1 MPSMNRVVNRFPK
14 AERECGRQWDNGDFI
29 RHTNKTGNS
38 ILTTSTLSRFKV
50 LDFAH
55 LLPGELCSTIL
66 SDMGMQVTRVEP
78 LEPGLGKRLPPVVD
92 GESLYYWSLHRNK
105 KRLAIDLK
113 KPAGVKLIH
122 QIIKEVDVV
131 VENFRPEVMDRLGIG
146 YQELSSINPRLI
158 FLSISGYGQNSKW
171 SQRPGHDLNFVAE
184 SGVLNQHKNPDG
196 SPTLPG
202 ILVSDYMS
210 ALYGALAVS
219 THLMERESTG
229 KGKHIDISMFE
240 CSLSTLNIL
249 TTGLLYTGMD
259 PISGGFNYPAEMP
272 NYCLYR
278 CKDERYLAVAS
289 LERPFWE
296 KFCTL
301 IGREDLKPRTVKPED
316 DELRTILSEEI
327 EKKTLAEWTE
337 IFDGSNCCVSPV
349 NTLQEALATLPTKE
363 RNLVINATHPVLGEV
378 PQMTTP
384 VFNRS
389 QENVVARDEQSHDA
403 RKVLCEFGLSTDEID
418 LLESSEVIRKAAAI
432 SS

>member
-1 MPSMNRVVNRFPK
+1 MN
-14 AERECGRQWDNGDFI
+14 A
-29 RHTNKTGNS
+29 T
-38 ILTTSTLSRFKV
+38 TLSKFKV

-66 SDMGMQVTRVEP
+66 SDMGMQVIRIEP

-105 KRLAIDLK
+105 KRLSIDLK
-113 KPAGVKLIH
+113 KTEGVELIH
-122 QIIKEVDVV
+122 RLIKEVDVV
-131 VENFRPEVMDRLGIG
+131 VENFRPEVMERLGIG
-146 YQELSSINPRLI
+146 FEQLSEINPRLI
-158 FLSISGYGQNSKW
+158 FLSISGYGQKSQW

-219 THLMERESTG
+219 AHLMERETTG

-249 TTGLLYTGMD
+249 TTGLLYTGVD
-259 PISGGFNYPAEMP
+259 PVEGGFNYPNEMP
-272 NYCLYR
+272 NYCLYK
-278 CKDERYLAVAS
+278 CKDDRYLAVAS

-301 IGREDLKPRTVKPED
+301 IGREDLKPKTVKPED
-316 DELRTILSEEI
+316 YDLKATLAGEI
-327 EKKTLAEWTE
+327 EKKTLAEWNV
-337 IFDGSNCCVSPV
+337 IFDGSDCCVSPV
-349 NTLQEALATLPTKE
+349 NTLQEALSTLPTKE
-363 RNLVINATHPVLGEV
+363 RKLLVNATHPVLGAI

-384 VFNRS
+384 VFNRE
-389 QENVVARDEQSHDA
+389 ENDVVARDDKSHDSME
-403 RKVLCEFGLSTDEID
+403 VLCGLGLTRDEVER
-418 LLESSEVIRKAAAI
+418 LEKVAVLGAKFS
-432 SS
+432 

>member
-1 MPSMNRVVNRFPK
+1 M
-14 AERECGRQWDNGDFI
+14 
-29 RHTNKTGNS
+29 
-38 ILTTSTLSRFKV
+38 TTTLSKIRV

-66 SDMGMQVTRVEP
+66 SDMGMQVTRIEP
-78 LEPGLGKRLPPVVD
+78 LEPGLGKRLPPIVD

-113 KPAGVKLIH
+113 KPEGVKLIH
-122 QIIKEVDVV
+122 HMVENIDVI

-146 YQELSSINPRLI
+146 YEQLSKINPRLI
-158 FLSISGYGQNSKW
+158 FLSISGYGQKTKW

-219 THLMERESTG
+219 THLMERETTG

-240 CSLSTLNIL
+240 CALSTLNIL
-249 TTGLLYTGMD
+249 GTGLLYTGVD
-259 PISGGFNYPAEMP
+259 PVAGGFNYPSEMP
-272 NYCLYR
+272 NYTVYKCR
-278 CKDERYLAVAS
+278 DDRYLAVAS

-301 IGREDLKPRTVKPED
+301 IGRDDLRSRTAKPG
-316 DELRTILSEEI
+316 DEALKEVLAAEI
-327 EKKTLAEWTE
+327 EKKTLADWIE
-337 IFDGSNCCVSPV
+337 IFDGSDCCVSPV
-349 NTLQEALATLPTKE
+349 NTLQEALSHQLTKE
-363 RNLVINATHPVLGEV
+363 KGLLVNASHPLLGAI
-378 PQMTTP
+378 PQMITP

-389 QENVVARDEQSHDA
+389 ENEVVARDNTSHDA
-403 RKVLCEFGLSTDEID
+403 RVVLSDLGISSDEID
-418 LLESSEVIRKAAAI
+418 QLLELNVITGASEMAQSLKK
-432 SS
+432 S

>member
-1 MPSMNRVVNRFPK
+1 M
-14 AERECGRQWDNGDFI
+14 
-29 RHTNKTGNS
+29 
-38 ILTTSTLSRFKV
+38 TTTLSKIRV

-66 SDMGMQVTRVEP
+66 SDMGMQVTRIEP

-113 KPAGVKLIH
+113 KPQGVKLIH
-122 QIIKEVDVV
+122 NLAEHTDVV

-146 YQELSSINPRLI
+146 YEQLSKINPRLI
-158 FLSISGYGQNSKW
+158 FLSISGYGQKTQW

-202 ILVSDYMS
+202 ILISDYMS

-219 THLMERESTG
+219 THLMERETTG

-240 CSLSTLNIL
+240 CSLSTLSIL
-249 TTGLLYTGMD
+249 ATGTLYTGMD
-259 PISGGFNYPAEMP
+259 PVDAGFNYPDEMP
-272 NYCLYR
+272 NYNVYR
-278 CKDERYLAVAS
+278 CKDDRYLAVAS

-296 KFCTL
+296 KFCSL
-301 IGREDLKPRTVKPED
+301 IGRVDLQPRTVKPSDKGLKE
-316 DELRTILSEEI
+316 TIAKEI

-337 IFDGSNCCVSPV
+337 VFAGSDCCVSPV
-349 NTLQEALATLPTKE
+349 NTLQEALSHPLTREKKLLVNASHTTLGD
-363 RNLVINATHPVLGEV
+363 I
-378 PQMTTP
+378 PQMITP
-384 VFNRS
+384 VFNRNVD
-389 QENVVARDEQSHDA
+389 EVVARDHASYDVRTILSE
-403 RKVLCEFGLSTDEID
+403 LGLTDEEMSPF
-418 LLESSEVIRKAAAI
+418 LGEHEAVAAP
-432 SS
+432 

>member
-1 MPSMNRVVNRFPK
+1 MRRGSAFYRNQN
-14 AERECGRQWDNGDFI
+14 
-29 RHTNKTGNS
+29 
-38 ILTTSTLSRFKV
+38 LTTTLSKIKV

-66 SDMGMQVTRVEP
+66 SDMGMQVTRIEP

-113 KPAGVKLIH
+113 KTEGVNLIH
-122 QIIKEVDVV
+122 RLVKEVDVI

-146 YQELSSINPRLI
+146 YEQLSKINPRLI
-158 FLSISGYGQNSKW
+158 FLSISGYGQNSSW

-184 SGVLNQHKNPDG
+184 SGVLNQHRNPDG

-219 THLMERESTG
+219 KHLMERETTG

-249 TTGLLYTGMD
+249 TTGLLYTGVD
-259 PISGGFNYPAEMP
+259 PVAGGFNYPAEMP

-278 CKDERYLAVAS
+278 CKDDRYLAVAS

-301 IGREDLKPRTVKPED
+301 IGREDLKPITVKPD
-316 DELRTILSEEI
+316 DNELRA
-327 EKKTLAEWTE
+327 TLAAEIQKKNLSEWTE
-337 IFDGSNCCVSPV
+337 IFDGSDCCVSPV
-349 NTLQEALATLPTKE
+349 NTLQEALTTLPTKE
-363 RNLVINATHPVLGEV
+363 RKLVVNATHPVLGDV

-384 VFNRS
+384 VFNRN
-389 QENVVARDEQSHDA
+389 QNEVVARDEKSHDA
-403 RKVLCEFGLSTDEID
+403 REVLIGLGLKSEDVD
-418 LLESSEVIRKAAAI
+418 LLERAEVIDGRREAEQASKKK
-432 SS
+432 

>member
-1 MPSMNRVVNRFPK
+1 M
-14 AERECGRQWDNGDFI
+14 
-29 RHTNKTGNS
+29 
-38 ILTTSTLSRFKV
+38 TTPLSKIKV

-78 LEPGLGKRLPPVVD
+78 LKPGLGKKLPPIVD

-113 KPAGVKLIH
+113 RPEGVRLIH
-122 QIIKEVDVV
+122 RIIEKIDVV
-131 VENFRPEVMDRLGIG
+131 VENFRPEVMERLGIG
-146 YQELSSINPRLI
+146 YEQLSKINPKLI
-158 FLSISGYGQNSKW
+158 FLSISGYGQNSTW

-219 THLMERESTG
+219 AQLMERDSTG

-249 TTGLLYTGMD
+249 TTGLLYTGVD
-259 PISGGFNYPAEMP
+259 PIRGGFNYPAEMP
-272 NYCLYR
+272 NYTVYK
-278 CKDERYLAVAS
+278 CKDDRYLAVAS
-289 LERPFWE
+289 LEKPFWE
-296 KFCTL
+296 KFCAL
-301 IGREDLKPRTVKPED
+301 IGREDLKPTVVKPD
-316 DELRTILSEEI
+316 DNELRTTLEREI
-327 EKKTLAEWTE
+327 AKKTLAEWTE
-337 IFDGSNCCVSPV
+337 IFDGSDCCVSPV
-349 NTLQEALATLPTKE
+349 NTLQEALKQLPTKE
-363 RNLVINATHPVLGEV
+363 RKLLVNATHPVLGEV

-384 VFNRS
+384 VFRHQNKK
-389 QENVVARDEQSHDA
+389 VIARDEASHDA
-403 RKVLCEFGLSTDEID
+403 RSILSDFGFSE
-418 LLESSEVIRKAAAI
+418 SEVNEFLGEKEPSNR
-432 SS
+432 

>member
-1 MPSMNRVVNRFPK
+1 MTTKLSK
-14 AERECGRQWDNGDFI
+14 I
-29 RHTNKTGNS
+29 R
-38 ILTTSTLSRFKV
+38 V

-66 SDMGMQVTRVEP
+66 SDMGMQVTRIEP

-113 KPAGVKLIH
+113 KPEGVKLIH
-122 QIIKEVDVV
+122 KLVEQTDVV

-146 YQELSSINPRLI
+146 YEQLSKINPRLI
-158 FLSISGYGQNSKW
+158 FLSISGYGQSSNW

-202 ILVSDYMS
+202 ILISDYMS

-219 THLMERESTG
+219 THLMERETSG

-249 TTGLLYTGMD
+249 ATGTLYTGMD
-259 PISGGFNYPAEMP
+259 PIAAGFNYPAEMP
-272 NYCLYR
+272 NYNVYR
-278 CKDERYLAVAS
+278 CKDDRYLAVAS

-296 KFCTL
+296 RFCSL
-301 IGREDLKPRTVKPED
+301 IGREDLQAKTAKPSDVGLKE
-316 DELRTILSEEI
+316 TIAREI
-327 EKKTLAEWTE
+327 EKKTLAEWTA
-337 IFDGSNCCVSPV
+337 IFDGSDCCVSPV
-349 NTLQEALATLPTKE
+349 NTLQEALSHQLTREKKL
-363 RNLVINATHPVLGEV
+363 LVNASHPVLGNI

-384 VFNRS
+384 VFNRH
-389 QENVVARDEQSHDA
+389 ENEVVARDNTSHDA
-403 RKVLCEFGLSTDEID
+403 RAVLAELGISRDEIEH
-418 LLESSEVIRKAAAI
+418 LEKLHVLNVSLEKAQ
-432 SS
+432 SLS

>member
-1 MPSMNRVVNRFPK
+1 MPL
-14 AERECGRQWDNGDFI
+14 
-29 RHTNKTGNS
+29 TN
-38 ILTTSTLSRFKV
+38 IKV

-66 SDMGMQVTRVEP
+66 SDMGMQVTRIEP
-78 LEPGLGKRLPPVVD
+78 IEPGLGKRLPPVVD

-113 KPAGVKLIH
+113 RPEGVKLVHRLIE
-122 QIIKEVDVV
+122 QIDVV

-146 YQELSSINPRLI
+146 YEQLSKINPGLI
-158 FLSISGYGQNSKW
+158 FLSISGYGQNSQW

-196 SPTLPG
+196 TPTLPG

-219 THLMERESTG
+219 GQLMERAATG

-249 TTGLLYTGMD
+249 STGLLYTGID

-272 NYCLYR
+272 NYTVYR

-289 LERPFWE
+289 LEKPFWD
-296 KFCTL
+296 KFCKL
-301 IGREDLKPRTVKPED
+301 IGREDLQPITVRAED
-316 DELRTILSEEI
+316 NELRQILAKEI
-327 EKKTLAEWTE
+327 EKKTLSEWNQ
-337 IFDGSNCCVSPV
+337 IFDGSDCCVSPV
-349 NTLQEALATLPTKE
+349 NTLQEALQQLPTKE
-363 RNLVINATHPVLGEV
+363 RNLLVNASHPILRNV

-384 VFNRS
+384 VFKRGGQPIVAKGETTHDPRS
-389 QENVVARDEQSHDA
+389 ILAD
-403 RKVLCEFGLSTDEID
+403 FGLSEEE
-418 LLESSEVIRKAAAI
+418 LAPFVS
-432 SS
+432 

>member
-1 MPSMNRVVNRFPK
+1 MN
-14 AERECGRQWDNGDFI
+14 A
-29 RHTNKTGNS
+29 
-38 ILTTSTLSRFKV
+38 STLSKFKV

-66 SDMGMQVTRVEP
+66 SDMGMQVIRIEP

-105 KRLAIDLK
+105 KRLSIDLK
-113 KPAGVKLIH
+113 KTEGVQLIH
-122 QIIKEVDVV
+122 RLIKEVDVV
-131 VENFRPEVMDRLGIG
+131 VENFRPEVMERLGIG
-146 YQELSSINPRLI
+146 FEQLSEINPRLI
-158 FLSISGYGQNSKW
+158 FLSISGYGQKSQW

-219 THLMERESTG
+219 AHLMERETTG

-249 TTGLLYTGMD
+249 TTGLLYTGVD
-259 PISGGFNYPAEMP
+259 PVKGGFNYPNEMP
-272 NYCLYR
+272 NYCLYK
-278 CKDERYLAVAS
+278 CKDDRYLAVAS

-301 IGREDLKPRTVKPED
+301 IGREDLKPKTVRPED
-316 DELRTILSEEI
+316 HDLKATLAGEI
-327 EKKTLAEWTE
+327 EKKTLAEWNV
-337 IFDGSNCCVSPV
+337 IFDGSDCCVSPV
-349 NTLQEALATLPTKE
+349 NTLQEALSTLPAQE
-363 RNLVINATHPVLGEV
+363 RKLLINATHPSLGDV

-384 VFNRS
+384 VFNR
-389 QENVVARDEQSHDA
+389 QREEVVARDEKSHDA
-403 RKVLCEFGLSTDEID
+403 RTVLLDLGIGNVEID
-418 LLESSEVIRKAAAI
+418 QLEASQVIDTGLERV
-432 SS
+432 

>member
-1 MPSMNRVVNRFPK
+1 M
-14 AERECGRQWDNGDFI
+14 
-29 RHTNKTGNS
+29 
-38 ILTTSTLSRFKV
+38 TTTLSKIRV

-66 SDMGMQVTRVEP
+66 SDMGMQVTRIEP

-113 KPAGVKLIH
+113 KAEGVKLIH
-122 QIIKEVDVV
+122 KLVEHTDVV
-131 VENFRPEVMDRLGIG
+131 VENFRPEVMDRLAIG
-146 YQELSSINPRLI
+146 YEQLSKINPRLI
-158 FLSISGYGQNSKW
+158 FLSISGYGQNSNW

-202 ILVSDYMS
+202 ILISDYMS

-219 THLMERESTG
+219 THLMERETTG

-249 TTGLLYTGMD
+249 ATGTLYTGLD
-259 PISGGFNYPAEMP
+259 PIAAGFNYPAEMP
-272 NYCLYR
+272 NYNVYR
-278 CKDERYLAVAS
+278 CKDDRYLAVAS

-296 KFCTL
+296 KFCSL
-301 IGREDLKPRTVKPED
+301 IGREDLQPKTAKPSDTGLKE
-316 DELRTILSEEI
+316 IIAKEI
-327 EKKTLAEWTE
+327 EKKTLAQWTE
-337 IFDGSNCCVSPV
+337 IFDGSDCCVSPV
-349 NTLQEALATLPTKE
+349 NTLQEALSHQLTKE
-363 RNLVINATHPVLGEV
+363 KKLLVNASHPVLGNI

-384 VFNRS
+384 VFNRHES
-389 QENVVARDEQSHDA
+389 QVVARDSTSHDA
-403 RKVLCEFGLSTDEID
+403 RVVLSDLGFSSDEIEH
-418 LLESSEVIRKAAAI
+418 LEKLQVLNVSLEKAQ
-432 SS
+432 SLSKT

>member
-1 MPSMNRVVNRFPK
+1 M
-14 AERECGRQWDNGDFI
+14 
-29 RHTNKTGNS
+29 
-38 ILTTSTLSRFKV
+38 TTSLSKTRV

-66 SDMGMQVTRVEP
+66 SDMGMQVTRIEP

-105 KRLAIDLK
+105 KCLTLDLK
-113 KPAGVKLIH
+113 KPEGVKLIH
-122 QIIKEVDVV
+122 KLAEHTDVV

-146 YQELSSINPRLI
+146 YEQLSKINPRLI
-158 FLSISGYGQNSKW
+158 FLSISGYGQKTQW

-202 ILVSDYMS
+202 ILISDYMS

-219 THLMERESTG
+219 THLMERETTG

-240 CSLSTLNIL
+240 CSLSALSIL
-249 TTGLLYTGMD
+249 ATGTLYTGVD
-259 PISGGFNYPAEMP
+259 PIAGGFNYPAEMP
-272 NYCLYR
+272 NYNVYR
-278 CKDERYLAVAS
+278 CKDDRYLAVAS

-296 KFCTL
+296 KFCSL
-301 IGREDLKPRTVKPED
+301 IGRVDLQPKTAKPSDTGLKDVLAK
-316 DELRTILSEEI
+316 EI

-337 IFDGSNCCVSPV
+337 IFAGSDCCVSPV
-349 NTLQEALATLPTKE
+349 NTLQEAFSHQLTKE
-363 RNLVINATHPVLGEV
+363 KNLLVNASHPLLGSI

-384 VFNRS
+384 VFNRH
-389 QENVVARDEQSHDA
+389 ENEVVARDNTSHDA
-403 RKVLCEFGLSTDEID
+403 RSVLTELGISSDEID
-418 LLESSEVIRKAAAI
+418 RLEKLHVLSGSLEKAEALKK
-432 SS
+432 S

>member
-1 MPSMNRVVNRFPK
+1 MNTP
-14 AERECGRQWDNGDFI
+14 
-29 RHTNKTGNS
+29 
-38 ILTTSTLSRFKV
+38 LSKIKV

-66 SDMGMQVTRVEP
+66 GDMGMQVTRVEP
-78 LEPGLGKRLPPVVD
+78 LKPGLGKKLPPIVD

-105 KRLAIDLK
+105 RRLAIDLK
-113 KPAGVKLIH
+113 KPEGVKLIH
-122 QIIKEVDVV
+122 RLIEKIDVV

-146 YQELSSINPRLI
+146 YEQLSKINPKLI
-158 FLSISGYGQNSKW
+158 FLSISGYGQNSTW

-219 THLMERESTG
+219 AQLMERDATG

-249 TTGLLYTGMD
+249 TTGLLYTGVD
-259 PISGGFNYPAEMP
+259 PIEGGFNYPAEMP
-272 NYCLYR
+272 NYTVYK

-301 IGREDLKPRTVKPED
+301 IKREDLKSVVVKPD
-316 DELRTILSEEI
+316 DEKLRKTLEEEI

-337 IFDGSNCCVSPV
+337 IFDGSDCCVSPV
-349 NTLQEALATLPTKE
+349 NTLQEALTQLPTKE
-363 RNLVINATHPVLGEV
+363 RKLLVNATHPVLGEV

-384 VFNRS
+384 VF
-389 QENVVARDEQSHDA
+389 QHQDKKVIARDETSHDA
-403 RKVLCEFGLSTDEID
+403 RTILEDFGFSKSEID
-418 LLESSEVIRKAAAI
+418 EFLEEREPSSR
-432 SS
+432 